1 MMAWYRGVYA
11 ACIGYLSVRTMLVA
25 TAVTDHHFWL
35 AGLEIIGA
43 VLFLFAATR
52 RAGLVVLLVVY
63 AIAAIHELIV
73 GHVPAALVIDA
84 VSALALARPDVTP
97 EVTPRVT

>member
-11 ACIGYLSVRTMLVA
+11 VCIGYLSVRTMLVA
-25 TAVTDHHFWL
+25 TAITDHHFWL
-35 AGLEIIGA
+35 AGLELIGV
-43 VLFLFAATR
+43 VLFLFATTR

-73 GHVPAALVIDA
+73 GHVPAALVVYA
-84 VSALALARPDVTP
+84 VSAAALARPDVNPT
-97 EVTPRVT
+97 